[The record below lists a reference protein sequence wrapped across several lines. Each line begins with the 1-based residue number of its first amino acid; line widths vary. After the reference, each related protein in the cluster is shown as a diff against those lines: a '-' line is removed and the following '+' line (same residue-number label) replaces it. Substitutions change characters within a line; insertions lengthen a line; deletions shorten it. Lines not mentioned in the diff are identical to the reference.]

1 MLAFSSLLEFNYSCV
16 EFVVRNATD
25 VSLSLARSLAR
36 SFVQTSLENT
46 QMSSSSA
53 RNRQGDEGNT
63 SSSPSSPS
71 SPSSSSSTLLVDVVD
86 GEALKSAVTEFVGEL
101 TKEPCIG
108 LRHVS
113 ANVQKRVPQILD
125 NTSSVQHVEK
135 EVVNAFKYDAK
146 YVFEDARN
154 ITKSETGERVEKLSQ
169 ALENCIKALE
179 SN

>member
-1 MLAFSSLLEFNYSCV
+1 MFLSLSL
-16 EFVVRNATD
+16 
-25 VSLSLARSLAR
+25 SLSLAL

-63 SSSPSSPS
+63 SSSPSS
-71 SPSSSSSTLLVDVVD
+71 SSSTLAVDVMD

>member
-1 MLAFSSLLEFNYSCV
+1 MFL
-16 EFVVRNATD
+16 
-25 VSLSLARSLAR
+25 SLSLSLAR

-63 SSSPSSPS
+63 
-71 SPSSSSSTLLVDVVD
+71 SSSTLLVDVVD